1 MDRELDQEQERELEQ
16 ELELE
21 QERERLSPGGASEE
35 RMMDEQAIT
44 SPYPDGLAGHHVDAH
59 DTEMAAAVHATK
71 SLSEACEEIL
81 GVFRYRGQVGLTD
94 EEGQDICGYSHPK
107 RRCDLYHAGKVK
119 DSGLRR
125 DRKSTRLNSSHRSLS
140 RMPASA

>member
-1 MDRELDQEQERELEQ
+1 MDLSQERELERELEQ
-16 ELELE
+16 ERELELE

-44 SPYPDGLAGHHVDAH
+44 SPYPDGLAGHHVAAH

-71 SLSEACEEIL
+71 RLSEACRDIL
-81 GVFRYRGQVGLTD
+81 RMFVHAGQFGITD
-94 EEGQDICGYSHPK
+94 EQGQADWGYSFAK

-125 DRKSTRLNSSHRSLS
+125 PSSRGKA
-140 RMPASA
+140 MIVWVVK

>member
-1 MDRELDQEQERELEQ
+1 MTRHGIFDAEIERQYGKVEYET
-16 ELELE
+16 
-21 QERERLSPGGASEE
+21 
-35 RMMDEQAIT
+35 DFK

-59 DTEMAAAVHATK
+59 ETEMAAAVHATER
-71 SLSEACEEIL
+71 LSEACEEIL
-81 GVFRYRGQVGLTD
+81 AVFQYRGQVGLTD

-125 DRKSTRLNSSHRSLS
+125 PSSRGKA
-140 RMPASA
+140 MIVWVVA